1 MQGSVLV
8 VDDLPSFRRLMRAL
22 LEQFGLGPVYEAADG
37 SAAIEEALRVRPDLI
52 TLDLAMPKMD
62 GLAAAERLATLLPG
76 TPVVIISGFDE
87 LALRHRAEEAGV
99 AAFVVK
105 PFEQA
110 ELRARLEQVLA
121 LAAARQAHPVG

>member
-37 SAAIEEALRVRPDLI
+37 AAGIEEALRVRPDLI

-62 GLAAAERLATLLPG
+62 GLTAAERLARLLPD
-76 TPVVIISGFDE
+76 TPVVIISGFDD

-110 ELRARLEQVLA
+110 ELRQRLEQVMA
-121 LAAARQAHPVG
+121 HRSDTATSTAA